1 MRHKSILLAGF
12 IGGDCRFPLHLS
24 VCLSVCLSH
33 FKILRFWCLSSA
45 YCYNAIVTFG
55 KTMRTL
61 QCCLPTQGLNGSGCV
76 MSWLC
81 YLCSLLCNYYRSQY
95 IYFTYSKKKR
105 NALNLIFMNWCALFY
120 YFKGEYVP
128 SPPKKRQLRQ
138 CSTPVKK
145 TGTTTPSNADESF
158 SPSPVQEYVSGRT
171 PRQLIAIPVGRSPL
185 TTVKKDKPPNNAL
198 SKSLPI
204 QGTCYVLLCL
214 IFYSIVVIILFKLL
228 IYMLK

>member
-1 MRHKSILLAGF
+1 MKTLRMKWNFSDYEDYETARKYNKRALDTSNVETQSEGESKKRKQLVPSRFLSDTEIDSEGNVSALTKNCYETYKSILLAGF

-33 FKILRFWCLSSA
+33 FRILRFWCLSSA

-95 IYFTYSKKKR
+95 VYFTYSKKK
-105 NALNLIFMNWCALFY
+105 
-120 YFKGEYVP
+120 
-128 SPPKKRQLRQ
+128 KKR
-138 CSTPVKK
+138 T
-145 TGTTTPSNADESF
+145 
-158 SPSPVQEYVSGRT
+158 
-171 PRQLIAIPVGRSPL
+171 
-185 TTVKKDKPPNNAL
+185 
-198 SKSLPI
+198 KS
-204 QGTCYVLLCL
+204 Y
-214 IFYSIVVIILFKLL
+214 FYELVCFFFLF
-228 IYMLK
+228 

>member
-33 FKILRFWCLSSA
+33 FRILRFWCLSSA

-105 NALNLIFMNWCALFY
+105 NALNLIFMNWCAFFSIL
-120 YFKGEYVP
+120 KVNVCPLLLKNISYVNVKHRW
-128 SPPKKRQLRQ
+128 KKL
-138 CSTPVKK
+138 
-145 TGTTTPSNADESF
+145 G
-158 SPSPVQEYVSGRT
+158 
-171 PRQLIAIPVGRSPL
+171 PL
-185 TTVKKDKPPNNAL
+185 HHPMLMNPHH
-198 SKSLPI
+198 
-204 QGTCYVLLCL
+204 LLCKNMSVEGPQDSWL
-214 IFYSIVVIILFKLL
+214 PFLLEDHLWLLLRRTNHLTMPFQSLFLFKVLAMS
-228 IYMLK
+228 YYV

>member
-1 MRHKSILLAGF
+1 MKTLRMKWNFSDYEDYETARKYNKRALDTSNVETQSEGESKKRKQLVPSRFLSDTEIDSEGNVSALTKNCYETYKSILLAGF

-33 FKILRFWCLSSA
+33 FRILRFWCLSSA

-95 IYFTYSKKKR
+95 IYFTYSKKK
-105 NALNLIFMNWCALFY
+105 
-120 YFKGEYVP
+120 
-128 SPPKKRQLRQ
+128 KKR
-138 CSTPVKK
+138 T
-145 TGTTTPSNADESF
+145 
-158 SPSPVQEYVSGRT
+158 
-171 PRQLIAIPVGRSPL
+171 
-185 TTVKKDKPPNNAL
+185 
-198 SKSLPI
+198 KS
-204 QGTCYVLLCL
+204 Y
-214 IFYSIVVIILFKLL
+214 FYELVCFFFLF
-228 IYMLK
+228 

>member
-33 FKILRFWCLSSA
+33 FRILRFWCLSSA

-95 IYFTYSKKKR
+95 IYFTYSKKKKKR
-105 NALNLIFMNWCALFY
+105 TKSYFY
-120 YFKGEYVP
+120 ELVCFFFYFKGECVP
-128 SPPKKRQLRQ
+128 SPPKKHQLRQ
-138 CSTPVKK
+138 C
-145 TGTTTPSNADESF
+145 
-158 SPSPVQEYVSGRT
+158 
-171 PRQLIAIPVGRSPL
+171 
-185 TTVKKDKPPNNAL
+185 
-198 SKSLPI
+198 
-204 QGTCYVLLCL
+204 
-214 IFYSIVVIILFKLL
+214 
-228 IYMLK
+228 

>member
-1 MRHKSILLAGF
+1 MKTLRMKWNFSDYEDYETARKYNKRALNTSNVETQSEGESKKRKQLVPSRFLSDTEIDSEGNVSALTKNCYETYKSILLAGF

-33 FKILRFWCLSSA
+33 FRILRFWCLSSA

-95 IYFTYSKKKR
+95 IYFTYSKKK
-105 NALNLIFMNWCALFY
+105 
-120 YFKGEYVP
+120 
-128 SPPKKRQLRQ
+128 KKR
-138 CSTPVKK
+138 T
-145 TGTTTPSNADESF
+145 
-158 SPSPVQEYVSGRT
+158 
-171 PRQLIAIPVGRSPL
+171 
-185 TTVKKDKPPNNAL
+185 
-198 SKSLPI
+198 KS
-204 QGTCYVLLCL
+204 Y
-214 IFYSIVVIILFKLL
+214 FYELVCFFFLF
-228 IYMLK
+228 

>member
-1 MRHKSILLAGF
+1 MKTLRMKWNFSDYEDYETARKYNKRALDTSNVETQSEGESKKRKQLVPSRFLSDTEIDSEGNVSALTKNCYETYKSILLAGF

-33 FKILRFWCLSSA
+33 FRILRFWCLSSA

-95 IYFTYSKKKR
+95 IYFTYSKKKKK
-105 NALNLIFMNWCALFY
+105 ALNLIFMNWCAFFF
-120 YFKGEYVP
+120 YFKGECVP
-128 SPPKKRQLRQ
+128 SPPKKHQLRQ
-138 CSTPVKK
+138 C
-145 TGTTTPSNADESF
+145 
-158 SPSPVQEYVSGRT
+158 
-171 PRQLIAIPVGRSPL
+171 
-185 TTVKKDKPPNNAL
+185 
-198 SKSLPI
+198 
-204 QGTCYVLLCL
+204 
-214 IFYSIVVIILFKLL
+214 
-228 IYMLK
+228 

>member
-1 MRHKSILLAGF
+1 MKTLRMKWNFSDYEDYETARKYNKRALDTSNVETQSEGESKKRKQLVPSRFLSDTEIDSEGNVSALTKNCYETYKSILLAGF

-33 FKILRFWCLSSA
+33 FRILRFWCLSSA

-95 IYFTYSKKKR
+95 IYFTYSKKK
-105 NALNLIFMNWCALFY
+105 
-120 YFKGEYVP
+120 
-128 SPPKKRQLRQ
+128 KKR
-138 CSTPVKK
+138 T
-145 TGTTTPSNADESF
+145 
-158 SPSPVQEYVSGRT
+158 
-171 PRQLIAIPVGRSPL
+171 
-185 TTVKKDKPPNNAL
+185 
-198 SKSLPI
+198 KSYFYELVCFI
-204 QGTCYVLLCL
+204 LL
-214 IFYSIVVIILFKLL
+214 F
-228 IYMLK
+228 

>member
-1 MRHKSILLAGF
+1 MKTLRMKWNFSDYEDYETARKYNKRALDTSNVETQSEGESKKRKQLVPSRFLSDTEIDSEGNVSALTKNCYESYKSILLAGF

-33 FKILRFWCLSSA
+33 FRILRFWCLSSA

-95 IYFTYSKKKR
+95 IYFTYSKKK
-105 NALNLIFMNWCALFY
+105 
-120 YFKGEYVP
+120 
-128 SPPKKRQLRQ
+128 KKR
-138 CSTPVKK
+138 T
-145 TGTTTPSNADESF
+145 
-158 SPSPVQEYVSGRT
+158 
-171 PRQLIAIPVGRSPL
+171 
-185 TTVKKDKPPNNAL
+185 
-198 SKSLPI
+198 KS
-204 QGTCYVLLCL
+204 Y
-214 IFYSIVVIILFKLL
+214 FYELVCFFFLF
-228 IYMLK
+228 

>member
-1 MRHKSILLAGF
+1 MKTLRMKWNFSDYEDYETARKYNKRALDTSNVETQSEGESKKRKQLVPSRFLSDTEIDSEGNVSALTKNCYETYKSILLAGF

-33 FKILRFWCLSSA
+33 FRILRFWCLSSA

-95 IYFTYSKKKR
+95 IYFTYSKKKKKHTKSYFYE
-105 NALNLIFMNWCALFY
+105 LVCFILLF
-120 YFKGEYVP
+120 
-128 SPPKKRQLRQ
+128 
-138 CSTPVKK
+138 
-145 TGTTTPSNADESF
+145 
-158 SPSPVQEYVSGRT
+158 
-171 PRQLIAIPVGRSPL
+171 
-185 TTVKKDKPPNNAL
+185 
-198 SKSLPI
+198 
-204 QGTCYVLLCL
+204 
-214 IFYSIVVIILFKLL
+214 
-228 IYMLK
+228 

>member
-1 MRHKSILLAGF
+1 MKTLRMKWNFSDYEDYETARKYNKRALDTSNVETQSEGESKKRKQLVPSRFLSDTEIDSEGNVSALTKNCYETYKSILLAGF

-33 FKILRFWCLSSA
+33 FRILRFWCLSSA

-95 IYFTYSKKKR
+95 IYFTYSKK
-105 NALNLIFMNWCALFY
+105 
-120 YFKGEYVP
+120 E
-128 SPPKKRQLRQ
+128 KKR
-138 CSTPVKK
+138 T
-145 TGTTTPSNADESF
+145 
-158 SPSPVQEYVSGRT
+158 
-171 PRQLIAIPVGRSPL
+171 
-185 TTVKKDKPPNNAL
+185 
-198 SKSLPI
+198 KS
-204 QGTCYVLLCL
+204 Y
-214 IFYSIVVIILFKLL
+214 FYELVCFFFLF
-228 IYMLK
+228 

>member
-1 MRHKSILLAGF
+1 MKTLRMKWNFSDYEDYETARKYNKRALDTSNVETQSEGESKKHKQLVPSRFLSDTEIDSEGNVSALTKNCYETYKSILLAGF

-33 FKILRFWCLSSA
+33 FRILRFWCLSSA

-95 IYFTYSKKKR
+95 IYFTYSKKK
-105 NALNLIFMNWCALFY
+105 
-120 YFKGEYVP
+120 
-128 SPPKKRQLRQ
+128 KKR
-138 CSTPVKK
+138 T
-145 TGTTTPSNADESF
+145 
-158 SPSPVQEYVSGRT
+158 
-171 PRQLIAIPVGRSPL
+171 
-185 TTVKKDKPPNNAL
+185 
-198 SKSLPI
+198 KS
-204 QGTCYVLLCL
+204 Y
-214 IFYSIVVIILFKLL
+214 FYELVCFFFLF
-228 IYMLK
+228 